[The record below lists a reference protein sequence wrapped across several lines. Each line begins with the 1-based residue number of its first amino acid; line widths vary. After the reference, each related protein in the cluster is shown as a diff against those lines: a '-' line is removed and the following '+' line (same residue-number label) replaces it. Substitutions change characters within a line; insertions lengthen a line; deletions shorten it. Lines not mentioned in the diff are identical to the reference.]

1 MNFVG
6 WVYILSAC
14 ILLTLQ
20 ATQNKNL
27 PIQPPRPQDRS
38 TPTPYQQEEV
48 QQSAI
53 VSVDLQVPNDKDKV
67 VNPSKVIYNNY

>member
-6 WVYILSAC
+6 RVYILSTC

-27 PIQPPRPQDRS
+27 PIQPPRAQDRS
-38 TPTPYQQEEV
+38 TPTPYQQEEARH
-48 QQSAI
+48 SAI

-67 VNPSKVIYNNY
+67 VNPSKVIYNNC